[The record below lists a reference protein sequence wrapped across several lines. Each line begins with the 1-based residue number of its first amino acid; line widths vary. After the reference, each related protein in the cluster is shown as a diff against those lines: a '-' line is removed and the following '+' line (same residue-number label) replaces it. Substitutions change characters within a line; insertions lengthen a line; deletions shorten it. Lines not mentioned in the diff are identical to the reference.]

1 MAISHLIPMFCEK
14 CKCLLTRD
22 GKNWVCKKCNVEAKP
37 ADEKVMREI
46 HQTEIVVLT
55 EELDVLPRMKAECPK
70 CGHNEAFY
78 VLRQTRK
85 SDEPETKIFRCC
97 KCKASWREY

>member
-1 MAISHLIPMFCEK
+1 MFCPT
-14 CKCLLTRD
+14 CKCLLSNEG
-22 GKNWVCKKCNVEAKP
+22 GKWVCKKCGKDAKAECENVQALP
-37 ADEKVMREI
+37 SSKVE
-46 HQTEIVVLT
+46 TVVLN

-85 SDEPETKIFRCC
+85 SDEPETRIFRCC

>member
-1 MAISHLIPMFCEK
+1 MFCDK
-14 CKCLLTRD
+14 CKGLLTWDKAKRSWAC
-22 GKNWVCKKCNVEAKP
+22 GKCNTSAAP
-37 ADEKVMREI
+37 AEEKVVRQAHDREM
-46 HQTEIVVLT
+46 VVLT

-70 CGHNEAFY
+70 CGHNEAFF

-85 SDEPETKIFRCC
+85 SDAPETRIFRCC

>member
-1 MAISHLIPMFCEK
+1 MFCEK
-14 CKCLLTRD
+14 CKCLLTREN
-22 GKNWVCKKCNVEAKP
+22 GKWVCKKCNTQAKP
-37 ADEKVMREI
+37 AEQKGELRACKE
-46 HQTEIVVLT
+46 HEIVVL
-55 EELDVLPRMKAECPK
+55 EDVEDVLPRMPAECPK

-78 VLRQTRK
+78 TLRQTRK